1 MRLSLTLCF
10 LLLGAA
16 AAVSRGSFDDVT
28 CSEDVIRASE
38 NKGAEKLM
46 AHLKTKYG
54 GKIPE
59 GVDVLAEMNDT
70 ENREASQSTNRRKLL
85 HVGAAIEGNGSFDWK
100 QCISEVRLYDRK
112 GQWS

>member
-16 AAVSRGSFDDVT
+16 AAVSPGSFDDVA
-28 CSEDVIRASE
+28 CSEDVIKASE

-54 GKIPE
+54 VKIPE

-70 ENREASQSTNRRKLL
+70 ENREASQSNRRKLL
-85 HVGAAIEGNGSFDWK
+85 GAAVEGNGSFDWK
-100 QCISEVRLYDRK
+100 QCTSEVRLYDRK